1 MGELAPEVPQPK
13 PSRFQFVPVPGEFTR
28 GRWKCRDSVKPYAE
42 LLEFDKSGKEDKPN
56 PNKITVTR
64 KFVQEIPSSDTILVT
79 SIEDNTNKEEYLVTR
94 KKGVTI
100 VRKGSNSVS
109 PEKDPQFS
117 MINNLS
123 IDDFEKVQQQRN
135 NNMVPPTPM
144 NTPPATMSDSMLGS
158 KSLAPQDAS
167 TSSAKPKVF
176 QVQAVID
183 SQPTRKFSH
192 ENGALQRIPDAS
204 QFQNLDNPAYSAT
217 LPPQKPRVFHVQPVQ
232 DLSMRKERA
241 ESVVSCAHFTI
252 QSNNDRDID
261 GVFNVCPPKRRE
273 SEENDDIEIRTVRS
287 EEESEGVSITISSMI
302 DKRMDHLNMD
312 DTEIIASKREVAS
325 SVSSLDA
332 AGIPIAS
339 STPIAPHSTP
349 YGTPKDFPRS
359 PIEPPSFTSTS
370 INPPSSVVSAPN
382 LASST
387 PVTVTESNMMPI
399 DNKIEQA
406 MELVKT
412 HLTYAVR
419 EEVDTLKNTITD
431 LEYQMR
437 EFQYECNFLR
447 QHVSQEVMEQAATY
461 VRQQMQK
468 FQPPTRRSMSLA
480 GCTSDVS
487 STNINNTGNS
497 SSSTHMRNLQNQI
510 QQIKVSHP
518 PPTLPNS

>member
-1 MGELAPEVPQPK
+1 
-13 PSRFQFVPVPGEFTR
+13 
-28 GRWKCRDSVKPYAE
+28 
-42 LLEFDKSGKEDKPN
+42 
-56 PNKITVTR
+56 
-64 KFVQEIPSSDTILVT
+64 
-79 SIEDNTNKEEYLVTR
+79 
-94 KKGVTI
+94 
-100 VRKGSNSVS
+100 
-109 PEKDPQFS
+109 

-232 DLSMRKERA
+232 
-241 ESVVSCAHFTI
+241 
-252 QSNNDRDID
+252 
-261 GVFNVCPPKRRE
+261 PPKRRE